1 QESGGRGEQCRVE
14 HAKDPQGRQ
23 FMIRAR
29 QPRAQCGDQ
38 DTERRGKGVQP
49 IPRIINKAVPLQEIP
64 AAAEG
69 NEVIL
74 PGVVR
79 KQGERDRDG
88 ERHSRDQP
96 IEVSPLHTAKGGSMS
111 GAGLRLVDVTKNR
124 SPWPRHS
131 RAPVEGSR
139 CATLKLPWRD
149 SSTSPGMTVLEIC
162 PNRFHYIL
170 RRCLRRCRRR
180 RPISN

>member
-1 QESGGRGEQCRVE
+1 
-14 HAKDPQGRQ
+14 
-23 FMIRAR
+23 MIRAR

-49 IPRIINKAVPLQEIP
+49 LPRIINKAIPLQEIP

-74 PGVVR
+74 PGVVC

-88 ERHSRDQP
+88 ERHGRDRP

-111 GAGLRLVDVTKNR
+111 GADLRLVDVTKNR
-124 SPWPRHS
+124 SHSVSS
-131 RAPVEGSR
+131 RALVEESRHESFRLTHRDPSTHARDDDFRNPPPPRPFHFAAPSSPVRASLDHSE
-139 CATLKLPWRD
+139 
-149 SSTSPGMTVLEIC
+149 
-162 PNRFHYIL
+162 
-170 RRCLRRCRRR
+170 
-180 RPISN
+180 

>member
-1 QESGGRGEQCRVE
+1 MHPLKNDELAVELQPAAPRQKRNSPQIARMIDHLGDTIASAHVRVRDPLLLHLQWTKNEPVGFESGNELGISRRTLTNGSN
-14 HAKDPQGRQ
+14 D
-23 FMIRAR
+23 F
-29 QPRAQCGDQ
+29 GDQ

-49 IPRIINKAVPLQEIP
+49 IPRIINKAVPLQEIS

-79 KQGERDRDG
+79 KQSERDRDG
-88 ERHSRDQP
+88 ERHSHDQP

-124 SPWPRHS
+124 SQS
-131 RAPVEGSR
+131 A
-139 CATLKLPWRD
+139 
-149 SSTSPGMTVLEIC
+149 
-162 PNRFHYIL
+162 F
-170 RRCLRRCRRR
+170 
-180 RPISN
+180 

>member
-1 QESGGRGEQCRVE
+1 
-14 HAKDPQGRQ
+14 
-23 FMIRAR
+23 MIRPR

-88 ERHSRDQP
+88 ERRSRDQP
-96 IEVSPLHTAKGGSMS
+96 IEASPLHTAKSGSIS
-111 GAGLRLVDVTKNR
+111 GAGPRLVDVTKNR
-124 SPWPRHS
+124 SHWPFRSPLPYHPLHS
-131 RAPVEGSR
+131 AP
-139 CATLKLPWRD
+139 L
-149 SSTSPGMTVLEIC
+149 SSSVPPSLARSE
-162 PNRFHYIL
+162 
-170 RRCLRRCRRR
+170 
-180 RPISN
+180 